1 MNQKNKDGETPL
13 LTASITHSSIEVIK
27 RLLQEESVDVNCRA
41 DDGDSPLHEASGRGN
56 LEAVRCLL
64 EREDIK
70 PDQPGWKGM
79 QKLVISSHSL
89 ISYNN

>member
-1 MNQKNKDGETPL
+1 MNQKNRDGETPL
-13 LTASITHSSIEVIK
+13 LTAIKTGSSIEVIK
-27 RLLQEESVDVNCRA
+27 RLLQEESVDVNSRA
-41 DDGDSPLHEASGRGN
+41 DDGDAPLHEASRGGN

-79 QKLVISSHSL
+79 QHIK
-89 ISYNN
+89 